1 METRVCAFGMDFV
14 TQRIRIREVIKQ
26 REEKKVCASPSYSLI
41 YLSVTS
47 QRGGAPVQSL
57 GAQPFRNKDGGSSSM
72 HAEDQNDAPRRV
84 VVRFWKPSKKA
95 RQNKTHRI
103 IHSTTE
109 VENGGQKKKRS
120 IVESLT
126 KECFFL
132 KLKF

>member
-1 METRVCAFGMDFV
+1 MCVRYGLRDVENQN
-14 TQRIRIREVIKQ
+14 QRSDEIERR
-26 REEKKVCASPSYSLI
+26 KKVCASPSYSLI

-95 RQNKTHRI
+95 R
-103 IHSTTE
+103 
-109 VENGGQKKKRS
+109 
-120 IVESLT
+120 
-126 KECFFL
+126 
-132 KLKF
+132 